1 MLVGNLSQVSI
12 NMEVILAIN
21 ALMSLQSNTNINGLF
36 RRILSILSS
45 MCSVRFSTY
54 FFDKTS
60 QHVQR
65 LSPHLWHLS
74 KSFALLWSRSCVFL
88 INLHHTP
95 QYVTHRL
102 GHKAVGGG
110 KCPKQLGWHVP
121 PIFQYPLASNV
132 FWHKGQN
139 KNANNRNDIIFPT
152 LYFLVLFLLICN
164 LSLKLAYGRL
174 NLSV

>member
-102 GHKAVGGG
+102 GHKAVGVASAPSSWDGM
-110 KCPKQLGWHVP
+110 CPLYFSIHWQAT
-121 PIFQYPLASNV
+121 FS
-132 FWHKGQN
+132 
-139 KNANNRNDIIFPT
+139 DIKVKTKMPT
-152 LYFLVLFLLICN
+152 IAMILYFLHCIFSYCFYWFVTCPWS
-164 LSLKLAYGRL
+164 SLTAG
-174 NLSV
+174 